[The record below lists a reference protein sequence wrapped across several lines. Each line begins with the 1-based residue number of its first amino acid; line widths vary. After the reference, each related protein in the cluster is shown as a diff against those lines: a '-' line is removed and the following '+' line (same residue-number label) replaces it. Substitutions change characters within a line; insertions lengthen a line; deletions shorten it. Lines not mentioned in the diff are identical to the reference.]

1 VARRTIHGRVAL
13 DRTGVCAHTGA
24 ARSTVNHWHH
34 HRRTTGFPAGFTHQ
48 GGEWFWLDD
57 IAAFH
62 TAHLAAKLGELTR
75 VDRGG
80 DPDELVGSG
89 EAARIMGY
97 ASYRNLPVEL
107 YGNPDDVEILA
118 DGRRRKYW
126 YRRTVWAVADART
139 GRQST
144 GRTPGSSTGPRNPHP
159 YANDPRLDVARV
171 VLRTARAQG
180 RDTRGLSAALTQQL
194 GVTARTAQRLLATAR
209 RADRK
214 PDGEAGR

>member
-1 VARRTIHGRVAL
+1 MR
-13 DRTGVCAHTGA
+13 
-24 ARSTVNHWHH
+24 
-34 HRRTTGFPAGFTHQ
+34 HRRATGFPDGFTHE

-57 IAAFH
+57 IAALH
-62 TAHLAAKLGELTR
+62 AAHLAAKLGELTR

-107 YGNPDDVEILA
+107 YGNPDDDEILA

-144 GRTPGSSTGPRNPHP
+144 GRIPGSSTGPRNPHP
-159 YANDPRLDVARV
+159 YADDARLDVAREA
-171 VLRTARAQG
+171 LRTARAQG
-180 RDTRGLSAALTQQL
+180 RDTRGLSATLTQRL
-194 GVTARTAQRLLATAR
+194 GVRARTAQRLLAAAQ
-209 RADRK
+209 RAD
-214 PDGEAGR
+214 PEPNGEPVR